1 MPRVIAILLMVVPA
15 GLSLVAQKPAPAPA
29 APADAG
35 FDVQRVAPDVYAL
48 IRKEPPGVM
57 LNANSVV
64 IVNAEDVVVVDTGLG
79 PATAKAIVSA
89 VRTITPKPVKY
100 VINTHWHDDHILGN
114 QVFRET
120 FKDVQFI
127 GHARAEK
134 QLATTGANG
143 RKQRLDVSGPLM
155 TQQLRISLEQSKSMA
170 GGPISEEERR
180 SYTNDI
186 AALERFAAEAPG
198 VTVVMPTT
206 VVEDKFT
213 LVRGRR
219 TIEIRHL
226 GAGHTSEDLVVWL
239 PQDRVMATGDLVV
252 TPVPLLVST
261 SSRPAEFV
269 TTLEKL
275 AALQPQV
282 LIPGHG
288 SVENGLGP
296 VRLETRLFTT
306 LVEQVR
312 ALASKGATLAE
323 TRKTVNLSEM
333 EKLIAG
339 DSPLLRQLFNF
350 RVTTPG
356 IAAAYRDATAPR

>member
-1 MPRVIAILLMVVPA
+1 MRRVLAILLMVVPA
-15 GLSLVAQKPAPAPA
+15 GLSLVAQKPTPAPA
-29 APADAG
+29 APADPG

-79 PATAKAIVSA
+79 PATAKAILSA

-127 GHARAEK
+127 GPARAEK
-134 QLATTGANG
+134 QLATAGATS

-186 AALERFAAEAPG
+186 AALERFAVEAPG
-198 VTVVMPTT
+198 VAVVMPTT
-206 VVEDKFT
+206 VVEDRFT

-219 TIEIRHL
+219 TIEILHL

-261 SSRPAEFV
+261 SRPAEFV

-323 TRKTVNLSEM
+323 TRKTVNLSEL
-333 EKLIAG
+333 EKTIAG

-350 RVTTPG
+350 RVTSPG
-356 IAAAYRDATAPR
+356 IAAAFRDATAPR

>member
-1 MPRVIAILLMVVPA
+1 MMRRVIAILLMVVAA
-15 GLSLVAQKPAPAPA
+15 GMSLLAQKPAPAPA

-64 IVNAEDVVVVDTGLG
+64 IVNAEDVVVIDTGIG
-79 PATAKAIVSA
+79 PSAAKAIVAA
-89 VRTITPKPVKY
+89 VRTITAKPVKY
-100 VINTHWHDDHILGN
+100 VVNTHWHDDHVLGN

-127 GHARAEK
+127 GHARAQK
-134 QLATTGANG
+134 QLDAVGAAS
-143 RKQRLDVSGPLM
+143 RKQLDKTGPMM

-170 GGPISEEERR
+170 GGPISDEERR

-186 AALERFAAEAPG
+186 AALERFVAEASAT
-198 VTVVMPTT
+198 TVVMPTMP
-206 VVEDKFT
+206 VEDKLT

-219 TIEIRHL
+219 TIDILHL

-252 TPVPLLVST
+252 TPVPLLVS
-261 SSRPAEFV
+261 SSRPADFV

-288 SVENGLGP
+288 PVENGLGH
-296 VRLETRLFTT
+296 VRLETRVFSA

-312 ALASKGATLAE
+312 TLAAKGASLPE
-323 TRKTVNLSEM
+323 TRKAVNLSEF
-333 EKLIAG
+333 EKMIAG
-339 DSPLLRQLFNF
+339 DSSLLRQLFSF
-350 RVTTPG
+350 RVTGPG
-356 IAAAYRDATAPR
+356 VSAAYRDATAPAK

>member
-1 MPRVIAILLMVVPA
+1 MRRVIAILLMVVPA

-64 IVNAEDVVVVDTGLG
+64 IVNADDVVVVDTGLG
-79 PATAKAIVSA
+79 PATAKAILSA

-134 QLATTGANG
+134 QLATAAATS
-143 RKQRLDVSGPLM
+143 RKQRVEVAGPLM
-155 TQQLRISLEQSKSMA
+155 MQQLRISLEQSKSMA

-180 SYTNDI
+180 SYLNDL

-198 VTVVMPTT
+198 VTVVTPTT
-206 VVEDKFT
+206 VVEDRFT

-219 TIEIRHL
+219 TIEILHL

-252 TPVPLLVST
+252 TPVPSLVT
-261 SSRPAEFV
+261 SSRPADFV

-306 LVEQVR
+306 LVDQVR
-312 ALASKGATLAE
+312 ALASKGASLAE

-350 RVTTPG
+350 RVTSPG
-356 IAAAYRDATAPR
+356 IAAAFRDATAPK